1 MMTRTHHCGDLRKE
15 QASQTLTLM
24 GWVHR
29 RRDHGGLIF
38 IDLRDHTGITQIVF
52 NPDIDAASHTDAH
65 ALRSEY
71 VLAVTGTVMI
81 RPAETENPAI
91 STGAIEV
98 FVTQL
103 DILNTSKTPP
113 FLLEDDPG
121 ADEPVRMKYRYLDLR
136 RAPMQRTLRMRHE
149 SLHMI
154 RDYLHAQGMI
164 EVETPMLTKSTPEGA
179 RDYLVPSRT
188 HPGEF
193 FALPQ
198 SPQLFKQLLMISG
211 MDRYYQV
218 ARCFRDED
226 LRMDRQPEFTQI
238 DIECAFI
245 DREDMFTLIEPIIV
259 KLLKEFRQV
268 DVPQPFPR
276 ISYQEAMER
285 YGSDKPD
292 LRYGMLLQDVSHVV
306 AESGFK
312 VFKDAIAKG
321 GVVKGLAISG
331 MAGASRGE
339 TDGLTATA
347 HKLGAKGLAWIKV
360 TDTGFESPILKFLGE
375 SVAQELAKIL
385 GGNAGDLLIFV
396 ADRYEVAVSVL
407 GALRIELAV
416 QRNVI
421 PKDTMCPLWVTDF
434 PLLEKCQG
442 DTRYTAIHHPF
453 TAPLDEDLDT
463 LDSDPTKAKAKAYD
477 LVING
482 YEIGGGSIRIHK
494 RDVQQKMLALLGIKE
509 EDAQA
514 KFGFLLDALEYG
526 APPHGGI
533 AIGFDRLV
541 MLLTET
547 TSIRDVIAF
556 PKTQSATCPLT
567 DAPSSISPAQLRE
580 VHLKPDIRTAEPSPQ

>member
-15 QASQTLTLM
+15 HASQNVTLM

-52 NPDIDAASHTDAH
+52 NPDINATSHTDAH
-65 ALRSEY
+65 TLRSEY

-81 RPAETENPAI
+81 RPEETENQAI
-91 STGAIEV
+91 STGEIEV
-98 FVTQL
+98 FVNKL
-103 DILNTSKTPP
+103 DILNISKTPP
-113 FLLEDDPG
+113 FLLEDDSG
-121 ADEPVRMKYRYLDLR
+121 ADEPIRMKYRYLDLR
-136 RAPMQRTLRMRHE
+136 RAPMQRALRMRHE

-154 RDYLHAQGMI
+154 REYLHAQDMI

-188 HPGEF
+188 HPGAF

-211 MDRYYQV
+211 MDRYYQI

-238 DIECAFI
+238 DIECAFVT
-245 DREDMFTLIEPIIV
+245 RENMFELIEPIIV
-259 KLLKEFRQV
+259 KLFKEFRQV

-276 ISYQEAMER
+276 MSYQTVMEH

-292 LRYGMLLQDVSHVV
+292 LRYDMLLHDVSHIVSD
-306 AESGFK
+306 SGFK

-321 GVVKGLAISG
+321 GVVKGLSISG
-331 MAGASRGE
+331 MADASRGE

-347 HKLGAKGLAWIKV
+347 QKLGAKGLAWIKII
-360 TDTGFESPILKFLGE
+360 DAGFESPILKFLGE
-375 SVAQELAKIL
+375 PAAQELAKTL
-385 GGNAGDLLIFV
+385 GGKPGDLLIFV
-396 ADRYEVAVSVL
+396 ADQYNVAVSVL
-407 GALRIELAV
+407 GTLRIELAT

-421 PKDTMCPLWVTDF
+421 PKNTVAPLWVTDF
-434 PLLEKCQG
+434 PLLEKGQG
-442 DTRYTAIHHPF
+442 ETRYTAIHHPF
-453 TAPLDEDLDT
+453 TAPFDGDIDKLDT
-463 LDSDPTKAKAKAYD
+463 DPTKAKAKAYD

-482 YEIGGGSIRIHK
+482 YEIGGGSIRIHQHSI
-494 RDVQQKMLALLGIKE
+494 QQKMLTLLGIS
-509 EDAQA
+509 EDEAQA
-514 KFGFLLDALEYG
+514 KFGFLLDALEFG

-541 MLLTET
+541 MLLTEAP
-547 TSIRDVIAF
+547 SIRDIIAF

-567 DAPSSISPAQLRE
+567 DAPSSITPAQLRE
-580 VHLKPDIRTAEPSPQ
+580 VHLKTLERTP

>member
-1 MMTRTHHCGDLRKE
+1 M
-15 QASQTLTLM
+15 TLM

-38 IDLRDHTGITQIVF
+38 IDLRDHTGVTQIVF
-52 NPDIDAASHTDAH
+52 NPDIDTASHTDAH

-71 VLAVTGTVMI
+71 VVAVTGTVMM
-81 RPAETENPAI
+81 RPEETENPAI

-98 FVTQL
+98 FVNQL

-121 ADEPVRMKYRYLDLR
+121 ADEPIRMKYRYLDLR
-136 RAPMQRTLRMRHE
+136 RAPMQRALRIRHE

-188 HPGEF
+188 HPGAF

-238 DIECAFI
+238 DIECAFV
-245 DREDMFTLIEPIIV
+245 DRDDMFKLIEPIIV

-276 ISYQEAMER
+276 MSYQHAMDS

-292 LRYGMLLQDVSHVV
+292 LRYGMVLQDVSHIV
-306 AESGFK
+306 ADSGFK
-312 VFKDAIAKG
+312 VFKDAVAKG

-339 TDGLTATA
+339 TDGLTASA
-347 HKLGAKGLAWIKV
+347 QKLGAKGLAWIKV
-360 TDTGFESPILKFLGE
+360 TDSGFESPILKFLGE
-375 SVAQELAKIL
+375 PVAQELAKTL
-385 GGNAGDLLIFV
+385 GGKSGDLLIFV

-407 GALRIELAV
+407 GSLRLELAE
-416 QRNVI
+416 QRKLI
-421 PKDTMCPLWVTDF
+421 PKDTLYPLWVTDF
-434 PLLEKCQG
+434 PLLEKGQG
-442 DTRYTAIHHPF
+442 KSRYTAIHHPF
-453 TAPLDEDLDT
+453 TAPLDDDLDK
-463 LDSDPTKAKAKAYD
+463 LDTDPTKAKAKAYD

-482 YEIGGGSIRIHK
+482 HEIGGGSIRIHK
-494 RDVQQKMLALLGIKE
+494 HDVQQKMLALLGIN
-509 EDAQA
+509 EDEART
-514 KFGFLLDALEYG
+514 KFGFLLDALEFG

-541 MLLTET
+541 MLLTEA

-567 DAPSSISPAQLRE
+567 DAPSSVSPAQLRE
-580 VHLKPDIRTAEPSPQ
+580 VHLRTLEHVP

>member
-1 MMTRTHHCGDLRKE
+1 
-15 QASQTLTLM
+15 M

-38 IDLRDHTGITQIVF
+38 IDLRDHTGVTQIVF
-52 NPDIDAASHTDAH
+52 NPDIDTASHTDAH
-65 ALRSEY
+65 TLRSEY
-71 VLAVTGTVMI
+71 VLEIMGMVMI
-81 RPAETENPAI
+81 RPEETENPTI

-98 FVTQL
+98 FVNQL

-121 ADEPVRMKYRYLDLR
+121 ADEPVRMKYRYIDLR
-136 RAPMQRTLRMRHE
+136 RAPMQRALRLRHE

-154 RDYLHAQGMI
+154 RDYFHAQGMI
-164 EVETPMLTKSTPEGA
+164 EVETPILTKSTPEGA

-238 DIECAFI
+238 DIECAFV
-245 DREDMFTLIEPIIV
+245 DRDDMFTLIEPIIT
-259 KLLKEFRQV
+259 KLVKEFRTL
-268 DVPQPFPR
+268 DLPQPFPR
-276 ISYQEAMER
+276 MSYQEAMDS

-292 LRYGMLLQDVSHVV
+292 LRYGMVLRDVSHIV

-312 VFKDAIAKG
+312 VFKDAVAKDR
-321 GVVKGLAISG
+321 VVKGLAISG
-331 MAGASRGE
+331 MATASRGE
-339 TDGLTATA
+339 TDGLTTSAQ
-347 HKLGAKGLAWIKV
+347 KLGAKGLAWIKV

-375 SVAQELAKIL
+375 TVAQELAKAL
-385 GGNAGDLLIFV
+385 EAAVGDLMIFV
-396 ADRYEVAVSVL
+396 ADRYDVAVSVL
-407 GALRIELAV
+407 GSLRVDVAE

-421 PKDTMCPLWVTDF
+421 PKDTVRPLWVTDF
-434 PLLEKCQG
+434 PLVEKGPG
-442 DTRYTAIHHPF
+442 DHRYTAIHHPF

-463 LDSDPTKAKAKAYD
+463 LDSDPTQAKAKAYD

-482 YEIGGGSIRIHK
+482 FEIGGGSIRIHK
-494 RDVQQKMLALLGIKE
+494 HDVQQKMLTLLGIS
-509 EDAQA
+509 EDEAQA
-514 KFGFLLDALEYG
+514 KFGFLLGALEYG

-541 MLLTET
+541 MLLTEAS
-547 TSIRDVIAF
+547 SIRDVVAF

-567 DAPSSISPAQLRE
+567 DAPSPVSPAQLLE
-580 VHLKPDIRTAEPSPQ
+580 VHLKTLDRTK

>member
-1 MMTRTHHCGDLRKE
+1 MTRTHHCGDLRKE
-15 QASQTLTLM
+15 QAGQTVTLM

-52 NPDIDAASHTDAH
+52 NPDIDATSHTDAH

-71 VLAVTGTVMI
+71 VLAVTGMVMI
-81 RPAETENPAI
+81 RPEETENTTI
-91 STGAIEV
+91 LTGAIEV
-98 FVTQL
+98 FVNQL
-103 DILNTSKTPP
+103 EILNTSKTPP

-136 RAPMQRTLRMRHE
+136 RAPMQRTLRLRHE
-149 SLHMI
+149 SLHMT

-164 EVETPMLTKSTPEGA
+164 EIETPMLTKSTPEGA

-188 HPGEF
+188 HPGKF

-238 DIECAFI
+238 DIECAFV
-245 DREDMFTLIEPIIV
+245 DSEDMFDLIEPIIV
-259 KLLKEFRQV
+259 KLFKTFRQI

-276 ISYQEAMER
+276 ISYQEAIER

-292 LRYGMLLQDVSHVV
+292 LRYGMILQDVSHVV

-312 VFKDAIAKG
+312 VFKDAVAKG
-321 GVVKGLAISG
+321 GVVKGLAISA
-331 MAGASRGE
+331 MASASRGE

-347 HKLGAKGLAWIKV
+347 QKLGAKGLAWIKV

-375 SVAQELAKIL
+375 PVAQELAKIL

-396 ADRYEVAVSVL
+396 ADQYDIAVSVL
-407 GALRIELAV
+407 GTLRVDLAT
-416 QRNVI
+416 QRDII
-421 PKDTMCPLWVTDF
+421 PKDTVTPLWVTDF
-434 PLLEKCQG
+434 PLLEKG
-442 DTRYTAIHHPF
+442 HDANRYTAIHHPF
-453 TAPLDEDLDT
+453 TAPLDDDLDT
-463 LDSDPTKAKAKAYD
+463 LDTDPIKAKAKAYD

-482 YEIGGGSIRIHK
+482 YEIGGGSIRIYQH
-494 RDVQQKMLALLGIKE
+494 DVQQKMLALLGIS
-509 EDAQA
+509 EDEAQA

-541 MLLTET
+541 MLLTEA

-567 DAPSSISPAQLRE
+567 DAPSSISSTQLRE
-580 VHLKPDIRTAEPSPQ
+580 VHLKLDTITPEPTRGR

>member
-1 MMTRTHHCGDLRKE
+1 
-15 QASQTLTLM
+15 M

-52 NPDIDAASHTDAH
+52 NPDIDVTSHTDAH
-65 ALRSEY
+65 TLRSEY

-81 RPAETENPAI
+81 RPEETENTAL

-98 FVTQL
+98 FVNRL

-113 FLLEDDPG
+113 FLLDDDPQ
-121 ADEPVRMKYRYLDLR
+121 ADEPIRMKYRYLDLR
-136 RAPMQRTLRMRHE
+136 RTPMQRSLRMRHE

-154 RDYLHAQGMI
+154 REYLHAHDMI

-188 HPGEF
+188 HPGAF

-238 DIECAFI
+238 DIECAFV
-245 DREDMFTLIEPIIV
+245 DRDDMFALIEPMIA
-259 KLLKEFRQV
+259 KLVKEFRNI
-268 DVPQPFPR
+268 DIPQPFPR
-276 ISYQEAMER
+276 LTYQEAMDR
-285 YGSDKPD
+285 YGTDKPD
-292 LRYGMLLQDVSHVV
+292 LRYDMGLRDVSHIV
-306 AESGFK
+306 ADSGFK
-312 VFKDAIAKG
+312 VFEDVVAKDGA
-321 GVVKGLAISG
+321 VKGLAIAG
-331 MAGASRGE
+331 MADASRGE
-339 TDGLTATA
+339 TDGLTAA
-347 HKLGAKGLAWIKV
+347 AQKLGAKGLAWIKV
-360 TDTGFESPILKFLGE
+360 TDSGIESPILKFLGE
-375 SVAQELAKIL
+375 PVAQELAKAL
-385 GGNAGDLLIFV
+385 GGKAGDLLILV

-407 GALRIELAV
+407 GSLRVDVAE
-416 QRNVI
+416 RRHVI
-421 PKDTMCPLWVTDF
+421 PKEAVCPLWVTEF
-434 PLLEKCQG
+434 PLLEKG
-442 DTRYTAIHHPF
+442 HGANRYTAIHHPF
-453 TAPLDEDLDT
+453 TAPLDRDLDM
-463 LDSDPTKAKAKAYD
+463 LDTDPIHAKAKAYD

-482 YEIGGGSIRIHK
+482 FEIGGGSIRIHK
-494 RDVQQKMLALLGIKE
+494 HDIQQKMLTLLGIS
-509 EDAQA
+509 EDEAQA

-541 MLLTET
+541 MLLTEA

-556 PKTQSATCPLT
+556 PKTQSAACPLT
-567 DAPSSISPAQLRE
+567 DAPSSVGLAQLRE
-580 VHLKPDIRTAEPSPQ
+580 VHLRALERTP